1 MRKVFAN
8 LVGIGTRLI
17 DFVDG
22 KHHRHIGRLCVGDG
36 LLRGGHHRVVGSDD
50 DDGDVGHLRT
60 ACAHGR
66 EGFVARR
73 VEEGDAPTVF
83 QLHVV
88 GTDVLRDA
96 AGLARDDVGLADIVE
111 QRGLTVID
119 VSHHRD
125 DGRARDEVVFVVFHF
140 ADGLLHLGRD
150 VFGLESELVGHKVDG
165 FGVHTL
171 VDRHHNADRHQRRN
185 HLHRRDAH
193 HRGEFADG
201 HKLRQFQHL
210 RLCHFGVLL
219 LVQAFLY
226 GFALLLAVFCALLVL
241 TFRRQSGECLLHLAS
256 HVFLVHFEGTLV
268 ATAVFL
274 FLAALLAT
282 LLGCGTCGLHLVLR
296 RIDIDALLADAHA
309 LFALALLL
317 ALLGGLFFA
326 FLALLFLRFF
336 LRTSALVERIEVD
349 FTLNLQLRR
358 VLQLFVALELENG
371 GSRLRFSLRLGWFF
385 DGLLHFLLH
394 WFHDGL
400 FSGFFLLFLDRFFHF
415 FLHRLLRLLFNR
427 FLCWNLLYDRLL
439 GLFFSQ
445 FFLRDGFFFLGRLFS
460 LFVEIAEVDFA
471 QWLEFLRRFF
481 VRRQQVFG
489 TAFGCG
495 FAGRFFRFL

>member
-1 MRKVFAN
+1 MREVFAN
-8 LVGIGTRLI
+8 LVGIGPGLV

-22 KHHRHIGRLCVGDG
+22 EHHRHVGSLRVGDG
-36 LLRGGHHRVVGSDD
+36 FLRGGHHRVVGSDD

-60 ACAHGR
+60 TGTHRR
-66 EGFVARR
+66 EGFVTGC
-73 VEEGDAPTVF
+73 VEEGDATTVF
-83 QLHVV
+83 KFHVV

-96 AGLARDDVGLADIVE
+96 AGLARNDVGLADVVE

-119 VSHHRD
+119 VTHHRHNW
-125 DGRARDEVVFVVFHF
+125 RAADEVFGLVFFL

-165 FGVHTL
+165 FGVHSL

-219 LVQAFLY
+219 FVQAFLY

-241 TFRRQSGECLLHLAS
+241 TFRCQTGECLLHLAS
-256 HVFLVHFEGTLV
+256 HVFLVHFERTLV

-282 LLGCGTCGLHLVLR
+282 LLGCRACGLHLVLC
-296 RIDIDALLADAHA
+296 RIDIDALLADAHT

-349 FTLNLQLRR
+349 FTLNLQLRC

-394 WFHDGL
+394 WLHDGL
-400 FSGFFLLFLDRFFHF
+400 FSGFLLLFLDRFFHF
-415 FLHRLLRLLFNR
+415 FLHRLLRLLLNR
-427 FLCWNLLYDRLL
+427 F
-439 GLFFSQ
+439 
-445 FFLRDGFFFLGRLFS
+445 
-460 LFVEIAEVDFA
+460 
-471 QWLEFLRRFF
+471 RF
-481 VRRQQVFG
+481 
-489 TAFGCG
+489 
-495 FAGRFFRFL
+495 